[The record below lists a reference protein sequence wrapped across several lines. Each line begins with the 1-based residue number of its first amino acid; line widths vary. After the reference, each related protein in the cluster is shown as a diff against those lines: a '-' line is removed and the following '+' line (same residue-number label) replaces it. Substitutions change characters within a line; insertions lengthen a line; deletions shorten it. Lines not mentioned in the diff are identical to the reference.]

1 MMFEIVGSE
10 RRSSPRQT
18 PSSARVSSRRL
29 VELFWAQPGGSKR
42 GYGFGFEAR
51 FGFAAGFFGFAA
63 GFAAGFFTSL
73 FFGV

>member
-1 MMFEIVGSE
+1 LSCSGLNQAVRNE
-10 RRSSPRQT
+10 
-18 PSSARVSSRRL
+18 
-29 VELFWAQPGGSKR
+29 